1 MDVCLIPVPVPA
13 TVVLTTITSIDPVF
27 MGGVMCA
34 TSVATIAVMK
44 AYERSVVK
52 TKEKRD

>member
-52 TKEKRD
+52 NKEKRD